1 MEQLI
6 KPLRSPGTG
15 NPKTPKANVMKARII
30 MALIIA
36 VSMASWITVP
46 ENEPVKAKDSVCKM
60 APMPVVKKPAK
71 KGIKL
76 LFESVLYHFM

>member
-1 MEQLI
+1 
-6 KPLRSPGTG
+6 
-15 NPKTPKANVMKARII
+15 MKARI
-30 MALIIA
+30 MLALIIA
-36 VSMASWITVP
+36 ISTASFITVP
-46 ENEPVKAKDSVCKM
+46 EYKPVKAKDSVCKM

>member
-1 MEQLI
+1 
-6 KPLRSPGTG
+6 
-15 NPKTPKANVMKARII
+15 MKARI
-30 MALIIA
+30 MLALIIA
-36 VSMASWITVP
+36 ISTASFITVP
-46 ENEPVKAKDSVCKM
+46 EYEPVKAKDSVCKM